1 MIQNNLISATK
12 ANSLYWLGRY
22 EERVYIT
29 LHLLRKCYD
38 KMIDGELEDYSLLLT
53 RLDANGVYQSSEEFT
68 FGMMY
73 DEDNI
78 SSVMAAQVKAMD
90 NAILLRE
97 DIMSETLSYL
107 EMSMALMKECRMRRE
122 MNVTALQPIIDWSLA
137 FWGSA
142 EQRLRNHNALYIMMI
157 GRNVENLDMLL
168 RFDYP
173 HERVALAYDS
183 LKRYFC
189 QMSTI
194 VDDHIERQLNSL
206 IIEERFNLN
215 DVEYK
220 SKLLKFINQLVRV

>member
-1 MIQNNLISATK
+1 MTQKNLISATK

-38 KMIDGELEDYSLLLT
+38 KMIDGELEDYSLLWT
-53 RLDANGVYQSSEEFT
+53 RLDVNGVYQSSEEFT

-78 SSVMAAQVKAMD
+78 ASVMAAQVKAKD

-97 DIMSETLSYL
+97 NIMSETLSYL
-107 EMSMALMKECRMRRE
+107 EMSVALMKECKERHE
-122 MNVTALQPIIDWSLA
+122 MNITALQPVIDWSLA

-142 EQRLRNHNALYIMMI
+142 EQRLRNHKALYIMMI

-173 HERVALAYDS
+173 YERVSECETLS
-183 LKRYFC
+183 
-189 QMSTI
+189 
-194 VDDHIERQLNSL
+194 V
-206 IIEERFNLN
+206 
-215 DVEYK
+215 
-220 SKLLKFINQLVRV
+220 